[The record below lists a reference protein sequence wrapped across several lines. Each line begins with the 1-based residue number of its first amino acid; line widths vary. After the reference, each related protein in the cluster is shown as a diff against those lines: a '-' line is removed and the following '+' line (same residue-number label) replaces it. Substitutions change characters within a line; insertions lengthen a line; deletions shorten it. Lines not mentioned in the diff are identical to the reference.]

1 MKYNIP
7 SDVFYV
13 KKKYKAGEFIF
24 SGYEENPNFYLLTSG
39 SVNVMYLDQRGDVL
53 QLERLTA
60 PDFFGEIELLSDHH
74 VPLPIVA
81 ADNCETL
88 VLARAEATRWLNEDL
103 SFCHYIMKRMA
114 EKFYRTVFIRAE
126 GHFLTIRQR
135 LLLTY
140 NRYKAEGRLNELTK
154 QELCEELGVPIRS
167 LNRVIAQCSDVMIYE
182 HKHFRPA
189 KKA

>member
-1 MKYNIP
+1 M
-7 SDVFYV
+7 
-13 KKKYKAGEFIF
+13 
-24 SGYEENPNFYLLTSG
+24 
-39 SVNVMYLDQRGDVL
+39 
-53 QLERLTA
+53 
-60 PDFFGEIELLSDHH
+60 
-74 VPLPIVA
+74 PLPIVA

-167 LNRVIAQCSDVMIYE
+167 LNRVIAQCSDVMISPV
-182 HKHFRPA
+182 FT
-189 KKA
+189 